1 MYQSTD
7 TSQFDHVKNCL
18 LYARVSTSRQVEE
31 GHSLE
36 DQIERLTKFAKDRE
50 WRILEAFK
58 DGGKSGGS
66 TSGRAEFNRMLERCA
81 DDPDVHAVLLE
92 ETDRFARNAQD
103 HLAVKSFLKKHD
115 VVLIATQQPNFGDD
129 PVGNFVDL
137 IMAGANQLQREI
149 TGVKTKRTMVGL
161 AEKGLQPGGAVL
173 GYLNSY
179 EKGVPWKIDKEREYY
194 VKEAFR
200 RYNTDNYSIH
210 TLGDELYAE
219 GFRTRNGKRVHS
231 SNIQKILTDVR
242 YLGWVKYDGK
252 IYKNGQHPQ
261 LINITE
267 FKKAEA
273 IMKKHNKGANRS
285 RKHNWFLAGLVYCQ
299 HCGSLMSGEKHE
311 KSTGKIYKYYR
322 CMGPK
327 NHGHTC
333 DEPYANIEKV
343 HDQLYKWIT
352 GLEFTDT
359 FFDGLRQELMSL
371 MENQGDT
378 VKDRL
383 DTLQKR
389 KESIEKK
396 MDKLEDQMVSEV
408 IPQDRIEKKYKPLRD
423 ELTAVEAKIEKLNRP
438 SNNMD
443 EEKIETIIK
452 FMKRLPELYDAFN
465 KKERKQFLKWF
476 TTKIMIKDKKIVDIT
491 YTPGF
496 QAMVDRDIVRISET
510 WLPRVDSNHEP

>member
-1 MYQSTD
+1 
-7 TSQFDHVKNCL
+7 
-18 LYARVSTSRQVEE
+18 
-31 GHSLE
+31 
-36 DQIERLTKFAKDRE
+36 
-50 WRILEAFK
+50 
-58 DGGKSGGS
+58 
-66 TSGRAEFNRMLERCA
+66 MLERCA

-103 HLAVKSFLKKHD
+103 HLAVKSFLKKHN
-115 VVLIATQQPNFGDD
+115 VVLIATQQPQFISMSD
-129 PVGNFVDL
+129 
-137 IMAGANQLQREI
+137 
-149 TGVKTKRTMVGL
+149 
-161 AEKGLQPGGAVL
+161 
-173 GYLNSY
+173 
-179 EKGVPWKIDKEREYY
+179 
-194 VKEAFR
+194 
-200 RYNTDNYSIH
+200 
-210 TLGDELYAE
+210 
-219 GFRTRNGKRVHS
+219 
-231 SNIQKILTDVR
+231 
-242 YLGWVKYDGK
+242 
-252 IYKNGQHPQ
+252 
-261 LINITE
+261 
-267 FKKAEA
+267 FKKAEE

-285 RKHNWFLAGLVYCQ
+285 RKHNWFLAGLVYCE

-333 DEPYANIEKV
+333 NEPYANIEKI
-343 HDQLYKWIT
+343 HDQLYNWIT

-383 DTLQKR
+383 GTLQNR
-389 KESIEKK
+389 KEVIEKK
-396 MDKLEDQMVSEV
+396 MDKLEDQMLSEV

-423 ELTAVEAKIEKLNRP
+423 ELTAVEAKIEKLNQP
-438 SNNMD
+438 SSNMD

-452 FMKRLPELYDAFN
+452 FIKRLPELYDAFN

-476 TTKIMIKDKKIVDIT
+476 TTKIMIKDKKIVDIA

-510 WLPRVDSNHEP
+510 WLPLVDSFLNHEFESNKFELFVNNNENLSLLGY